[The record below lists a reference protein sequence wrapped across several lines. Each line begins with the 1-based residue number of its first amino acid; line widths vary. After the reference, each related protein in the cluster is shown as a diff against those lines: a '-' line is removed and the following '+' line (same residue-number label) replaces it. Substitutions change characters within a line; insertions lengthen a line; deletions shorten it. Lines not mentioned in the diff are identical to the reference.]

1 MRFMNTKSAVTMA
14 ICHTYVTMGVGC
26 HVLFNTLMCF
36 LVVLVFE
43 VFFPA
48 RK

>member
-1 MRFMNTKSAVTMA
+1 MNSAVTIA
-14 ICHTYVTMGVGC
+14 ICHTYVTMDVGC
-26 HVLFNTLMCF
+26 HVLFNILMCF
-36 LVVLVFE
+36 MAVIVFE

>member
-1 MRFMNTKSAVTMA
+1 MVMKSAVTIA
-14 ICHTYVTMGVGC
+14 VCHTYGTMGVGC
-26 HVLFNTLMCF
+26 HVLFNILACYWA
-36 LVVLVFE
+36 VLVFE